1 MPPLLTDYLVLLW
14 VLVSVLATGI
24 ALCLRFTRLQGME
37 LIGYG
42 AGAGVLVHGL
52 FGLLIA
58 FDRHLRHYFG
68 VLAICCAA
76 LALGYL
82 IRRRFWRALAATLSR
97 PMRLALMLWL
107 FFLILC
113 IGLVHLDFQWP
124 AVLPDGQFI
133 FKRHTVNVKVQYMTG
148 LPADNHIPH
157 TVTEFFLR
165 NISFAKEHPIIPKNE
180 VSNRTILMS
189 LVTLPFRAVLGWSEQ
204 GVSGLGTFY
213 YGGKNWPNVE
223 WLNDNESSNQ
233 SFVIGMFLNS
243 LMLLGLLVLF
253 SNFEQP
259 AGLLAAAFLFITNP
273 YFVGQTIFTW
283 PKAMAGFFV
292 LLCWNSARR
301 QHDPKI
307 VGLMAALAY
316 HCHPASLAV
325 VGGIGLFYGIK
336 AWREKSSFRPLL
348 EYGATFLLVI
358 LPWLIWT
365 RLVLQ
370 LPDDIIAQNF
380 SGEGTADLIASPI
393 NFIWIRFWNLTNSLI
408 PAFFIVYPFELE
420 RVVYYAMHCLP
431 ATVGLVVF
439 IPAFLEVAQQWKTE
453 RMVVLYGMLLPGL
466 GILLVFS
473 LPIQPVLFGWQ
484 PMVGA
489 LLFFGVLRLRRN
501 FSPAMFRALVVAQ
514 LICNLAVIG
523 LRGFLVG
530 AHFG

>member
-1 MPPLLTDYLVLLW
+1 
-14 VLVSVLATGI
+14 
-24 ALCLRFTRLQGME
+24 ME

-58 FDRHLRHYFG
+58 LDRHLRHYFG

-82 IRRRFWRALAATLSR
+82 VRRRFWRALAATLSR

-133 FKRHTVNVKVQYMTG
+133 FKKHTVNVKVQYMTG

-189 LVTLPFRAVLGWSEQ
+189 LVTLPFRAVLGWSER

-259 AGLLAAAFLFITNP
+259 AGLPAAALLFITNP
-273 YFVGQTIFTW
+273 YFIGQTIFTW

-325 VGGIGLFYGIK
+325 AGGIGLCYGIK
-336 AWREKSSFRPLL
+336 AWREKSSFK
-348 EYGATFLLVI
+348 A
-358 LPWLIWT
+358 
-365 RLVLQ
+365 
-370 LPDDIIAQNF
+370 
-380 SGEGTADLIASPI
+380 
-393 NFIWIRFWNLTNSLI
+393 
-408 PAFFIVYPFELE
+408 
-420 RVVYYAMHCLP
+420 
-431 ATVGLVVF
+431 
-439 IPAFLEVAQQWKTE
+439 VARSTE
-453 RMVVLYGMLLPGL
+453 RP
-466 GILLVFS
+466 FS
-473 LPIQPVLFGWQ
+473 W
-484 PMVGA
+484 
-489 LLFFGVLRLRRN
+489 
-501 FSPAMFRALVVAQ
+501 
-514 LICNLAVIG
+514 
-523 LRGFLVG
+523 
-530 AHFG
+530 